1 MSETTTDPG
10 LYWDPIDPAL
20 RDDPYPLW
28 RRLRDEAPVWHNDR
42 YDFYVLSRFHD
53 IEAAHKDPIGFSS
66 AHGTTFESLGP
77 DVIETGMMIWND
89 PPKHSVLRKL
99 VSRAFTGRRIS
110 ELEERTRDIAT
121 GLLDAQVGAG
131 TFDYVQDFAATLPP
145 NVISTMLGVPEADRD
160 HLRHR
165 VDAIFAIDADGN
177 RTDDAAS
184 AGAEVFGY
192 LHDQFQ
198 ERKGSPR
205 DDMFTDLLEAEITE
219 DDSTVRRLTD
229 MELTEFGMMLFIAG
243 TETVARHLGWA
254 ADALEAHPDQRAELA
269 ADTALVPNA
278 VEEILRYEAP
288 SPVNGRWTTVDVT
301 MHGTTI
307 PEGSAVYL
315 ITGSAGRDERKYP
328 DPDSLDVHRKV
339 DLHLTF
345 GYGAHF
351 CLGAALARMEGRIG
365 IEETLRRWPD
375 YVVDRDAAQLLYT
388 STVRGYTNL
397 PVSV

>member
-1 MSETTTDPG
+1 MTETSTG
-10 LYWDPIDPAL
+10 GQLYWDPIDPTL

-77 DVIETGMMIWND
+77 DVIQTGMMIWTD

-99 VSRAFTGRRIS
+99 VSRAFTGRRVS
-110 ELEERTRDIAT
+110 ELEDRIREMCAD
-121 GLLDAQVGAG
+121 LLDAQAESGS
-131 TFDYVQDFAATLPP
+131 FDYVQDFAATLPP
-145 NVISTMLGVPEADRD
+145 NVISTMLGVPEPDRD

-165 VDAIFAIDADGN
+165 VDAIFAIDAEGN
-177 RTDDAAS
+177 RTDDAAA

-192 LHDQFQ
+192 LGEQFR
-198 ERKGSPR
+198 ERRTHPR
-205 DDMFTDLLEAEITE
+205 DDMFTDLLEAEIS
-219 DDSTVRRLTD
+219 DDDATVRRLSD

-254 ADALEAHPDQRAELA
+254 ADVLEANPGQRAELA
-269 ADTALVPNA
+269 ADASLIPNA

-288 SPVNGRWTTVDVT
+288 SPVNGRWTTVDVSV
-301 MHGTTI
+301 HGTTI
-307 PEGSAVYL
+307 PAGSAVYL
-315 ITGSAGRDERKYP
+315 LTGSAGRDERKYP
-328 DPDSLDVHRKV
+328 NPDSLDVRRAV

-345 GYGAHF
+345 GYGTHF
-351 CLGAALARMEGRIG
+351 CLGAALARLEGRIG
-365 IEETLRRWPD
+365 IEETLRRWPE
-375 YVVDRDAAQLLYT
+375 YTVDREAAKLLYT
-388 STVRGYTNL
+388 STVRGYVNL